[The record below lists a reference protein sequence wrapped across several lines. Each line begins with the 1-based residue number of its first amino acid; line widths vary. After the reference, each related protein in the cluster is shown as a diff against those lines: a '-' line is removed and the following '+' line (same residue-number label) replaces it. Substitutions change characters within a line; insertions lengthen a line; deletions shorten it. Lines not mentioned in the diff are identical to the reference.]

1 MTDAQ
6 GRQVDFRNTVI
17 VMTGNVGAKRLV
29 ASGTRL
35 GFLPFEQKRSGDDAL
50 WEELR
55 ATFRPEFLNRVDEIL
70 FFHPLGE
77 EELRQ
82 VARRMLGALSERMKT
97 LGLTLE
103 AGEEAV
109 AALAKAGFDPKNG
122 ARPLGRLIRTRV
134 EDPLAEALLAGELRK
149 GDTALV
155 TVEQEQVVV
164 RSQQPML
171 T

>member
-1 MTDAQ
+1 
-6 GRQVDFRNTVI
+6 
-17 VMTGNVGAKRLV
+17 
-29 ASGTRL
+29 
-35 GFLPFEQKRSGDDAL
+35 
-50 WEELR
+50 
-55 ATFRPEFLNRVDEIL
+55 
-70 FFHPLGE
+70 
-77 EELRQ
+77 
-82 VARRMLGALSERMKT
+82 
-97 LGLTLE
+97 LE

-155 TVEQEQVVV
+155 TVEEEQVVV